1 LQLRTALALILS
13 LALPIFFIIAQGRGA
28 LSAQLA
34 DITFILFTG
43 VCALLAFML
52 VKKGGIDGKLGL
64 MHVGMFAG
72 MLLIF
77 LGAVT
82 NGLYGIIL
90 HSARLFPAVAD
101 ALNFLGYASA
111 ALGGFQFLWYFRA
124 AFGKWRFRMVPVV
137 GLLVAGR
144 NIILLHLIVGTQS
157 PMIFDANWF
166 AYPILDG
173 MLVILAMMM
182 VLLFKGGIVS
192 SSWRWLAIG
201 MLLITIADV
210 TIGVGNSHGWGEGV
224 RPFYLFYLWGYIC
237 LGLGFSL
244 MPRLEKLQPLD

>member
-1 LQLRTALALILS
+1 MVLS
-13 LALPIFFIIAQGRGA
+13 LALPIFFILAQDSGT
-28 LSAQLA
+28 LSPQLA

-52 VKKGGIDGKLGL
+52 VRRAGVDGRLGL
-64 MHVGMFAG
+64 MHLGMFTG

-77 LGAVT
+77 LGAVA
-82 NGLYGIIL
+82 NGVYAMIL
-90 HSARLFPAVAD
+90 QSAALFAPVAD

-111 ALGGFQFLWYFRA
+111 ALGGFQFVWYFRT
-124 AFGKWRFRMVPVV
+124 AFSEWRFKVVPLL

-144 NIILLHLIVGTQS
+144 NLILLHPRVATQLPLIL
-157 PMIFDANWF
+157 DANWF

-173 MLVILAMMM
+173 ILVIMATMML
-182 VLLFKGGIVS
+182 LLFSGGIVAL
-192 SSWRWLAIG
+192 SWRWLAMG
-201 MLLITIADV
+201 MLLIAIADV
-210 TIGVGNSHGWGEGV
+210 TVGVGNSYGWGQLV

-244 MPRLEKLQPLD
+244 MPSLERLQTPE